1 MSTNTS
7 AVAPATTPVPSPLFI
22 RQEDIGYNHV
32 DLPRHPE
39 KIFHFIDT
47 MDLSKSV
54 FLGQEHG
61 VVTDKVQRKVLF
73 VSLGM
78 KEAKRD
84 TGKTIPNQQPYSA
97 WTPESNRGMFKNHW
111 ENVDPFYGHGDGA
124 TVNLLQ
130 SAATN
135 KLNLSKITEA
145 DFRADLKKRFLAHY
159 TAQLERVK
167 AYIPLIEELRQ
178 VQDEA

>member
-1 MSTNTS
+1 MPTTTP
-7 AVAPATTPVPSPLFI
+7 AVAPATTPAPSPLFI

-32 DLPRHPE
+32 DLPRHPD
-39 KIFHFIDT
+39 KILRFIDA

-61 VVTDKVQRKVLF
+61 VVTDKVQRRVLF
-73 VSLGM
+73 LSFGT
-78 KEAKRD
+78 KETTRD
-84 TGKTIPNQQPYSA
+84 TGKTIPNQQAYSA
-97 WTPESNRGMFKNHW
+97 WTPNSNRGMFKNHW
-111 ENVDPFYGHGDGA
+111 ENIDPFYGYGEGA
-124 TVNLLQ
+124 TVHLLQ

-145 DFRADLKKRFLAHY
+145 DFRADLKNRFLAHY
-159 TAQLERVK
+159 TAQLERAK